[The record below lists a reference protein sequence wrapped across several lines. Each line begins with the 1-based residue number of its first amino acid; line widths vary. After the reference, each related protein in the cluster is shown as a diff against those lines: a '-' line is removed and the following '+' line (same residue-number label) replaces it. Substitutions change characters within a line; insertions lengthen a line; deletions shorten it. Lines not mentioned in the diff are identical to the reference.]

1 MPSTF
6 LSVSAR
12 IQIPTSEFQFT
23 FVRSSGPGGQNVN
36 KVNSKAVLRWP
47 LTASPSLPPDV
58 RDRFLTR
65 YGSRLTSAGELIISS
80 QRFRD
85 QGRNVD
91 DCLEKLAAMLGE
103 VARAPRRRR
112 PTKPSK
118 SAVQQ
123 RLTAKQAHSRK
134 KHRRR
139 VLPEE

>member
-1 MPSTF
+1 
-6 LSVSAR
+6 
-12 IQIPTSEFQFT
+12 
-23 FVRSSGPGGQNVN
+23 N

-65 YGSRLTSAGELIISS
+65 YGNRLTGDGELVISS
-80 QRFRD
+80 QRYRD
-85 QGRNVD
+85 QGRNVS
-91 DCLEKLAAMLGE
+91 DCLEKLSAMLGE
-103 VARAPRRRR
+103 VARAPRKRR

-118 SAVQQ
+118 SSVQK
-123 RLTAKQAHSRK
+123 RLTSKQAHSKK

>member
-1 MPSTF
+1 MPAAF
-6 LSVSAR
+6 LSVSSR
-12 IQIPTSEFQFT
+12 IQIPRSEFQFT

-47 LTASPSLPPDV
+47 LAASPALPPDV

-65 YGSRLTSAGELIISS
+65 YGSRLTSEGELIVSS

-85 QGRNVD
+85 QGRNID

-103 VARAPRRRR
+103 VARPPRRRR

-118 SAVQQ
+118 SAVQK
-123 RLTAKQAHSRK
+123 RLTTKQAHSRK